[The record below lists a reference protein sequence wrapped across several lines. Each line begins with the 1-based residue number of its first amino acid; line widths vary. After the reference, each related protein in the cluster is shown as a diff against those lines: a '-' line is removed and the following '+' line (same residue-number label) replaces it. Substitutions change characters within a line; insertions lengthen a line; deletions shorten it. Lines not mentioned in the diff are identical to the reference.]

1 MFYWRVANFVLFAEP
16 EPVAKE
22 EPKPTPSE
30 KAKKKAKNG
39 SQVG

>member
-1 MFYWRVANFVLFAEP
+1 MLYWWVANFVSFAEP
-16 EPVAKE
+16 EPLAKE
-22 EPKPTPSE
+22 EPKPKPSE